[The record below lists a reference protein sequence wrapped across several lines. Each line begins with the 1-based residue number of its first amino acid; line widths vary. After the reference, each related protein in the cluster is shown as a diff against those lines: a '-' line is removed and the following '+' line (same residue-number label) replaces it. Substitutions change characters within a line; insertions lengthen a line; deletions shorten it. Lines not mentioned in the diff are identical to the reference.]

1 MILRRF
7 EVGNAYDDRTEG
19 ILSYPKVF
27 IDMNKDEH
35 IYLKWIAIFEDKLPA
50 PPNSIF
56 IENKGNTISF
66 FTESGYRKFKSHLH

>member
-35 IYLKWIAIFEDKLPA
+35 IYLKKII
-50 PPNSIF
+50 
-56 IENKGNTISF
+56 
-66 FTESGYRKFKSHLH
+66 YR